1 MSFRRLFS
9 LTVGAALCL
18 CAASS
23 VYDFSLVSM
32 DGTDTPLKT
41 YQGKV
46 LLIVNLASRSVYS
59 SQTQALDTLYRIY
72 REQGLVVLGI
82 PSDDFGHGEP
92 GTPEELKAFYSGKQ
106 PVSFPVFAKAA
117 LTGKDQIPLY
127 EFLADAKRN
136 TKTGGELPWNFSKYL
151 IGRDGTPV
159 ARFDAGTLP
168 DSPELMAAVEI
179 ALEQKLE
186 TPKAASAT
194 GRTAK
199 P

>member
-1 MSFRRLFS
+1 MSFKRLFL
-9 LTVGAALCL
+9 LTVGAALSL

-32 DGTDTPLKT
+32 DGTETPLKT

-46 LLIVNLASRSVYS
+46 LLIVNLASRSIYS
-59 SQTQALDTLYRIY
+59 TQTQALDMLYRTY

-92 GTPEELKAFYSGKQ
+92 GTLEELKALYGGKQ
-106 PVSFPVFAKAA
+106 PVSFPIFAKASI
-117 LTGKDQIPLY
+117 TGKDQIPLY
-127 EFLADAKRN
+127 EFLTDAKRN

-151 IGRDGTPV
+151 IGRDGNPV
-159 ARFDAGTLP
+159 ARFDAGTPP
-168 DSPELMAAVEI
+168 DSPELMAAIEI
-179 ALEQKLE
+179 ALEQKPD
-186 TPKAASAT
+186 TQKAASAT